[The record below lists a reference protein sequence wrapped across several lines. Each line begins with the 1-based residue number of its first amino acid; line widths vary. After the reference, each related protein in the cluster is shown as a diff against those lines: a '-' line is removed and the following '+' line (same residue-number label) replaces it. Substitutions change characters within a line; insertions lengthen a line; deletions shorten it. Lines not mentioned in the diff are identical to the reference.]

1 MKIIGVDLGTTNS
14 CVYYLDELGDPV
26 LLLTNGKYKIFPSA
40 VWSAGA
46 NKEIVVGHAA
56 KQHIG
61 QRPAPVLAVKRLMG
75 TTQTV
80 RLGEADISPVDVS
93 AEILRHVKRQVEDA
107 TKDEVGGVIV
117 TVPAYF
123 DAAPKKDTY
132 QAALRA
138 FFDGDEKLARGR
150 IAIESEP
157 EAAAYAY
164 ASEDAADQLRILVYD
179 LGGGTFDVTVL
190 EKSRDA
196 GLTVLKWGGDPHLG
210 GDNIDD
216 RIAAWFAYL
225 LRGGRPDALDRIL
238 GSSTGPSRY
247 PEDRRHTLL
256 QQVLTNDE
264 SVRGELHPSDHEL
277 LASGAG
283 KWVLDL
289 DARRPEDFSRIQVL
303 KRLAEV
309 AKIDLTSQP
318 ETVVAKQ
325 GAFEDQRGE
334 TVDIDLTL
342 SRSDFDRLI
351 GDFIAITIE
360 CTQQVLRDSRVSATP
375 IDKILLVGG
384 SSRMPIVKEELRKI
398 CNCPIQLADPDL
410 IVARGAAIRARA
422 LKPPPLR
429 VKDGQLL
436 LAIECPSETPE
447 ERVTIRGELGEKV
460 GGHAYLLQGEREV
473 GDAPI
478 AAGRFGFNEVR
489 LEQNTINRF
498 HVEAVDER
506 EQLIAEHDF
515 VIRHDE
521 RAVDVVRLGAKVTKP
536 IRALGTRGY
545 HLLFAEGTVLPFTGP
560 FICRRATNDDHID
573 IEFYEGDR
581 HLATLHIANVD
592 PALPIGAQ
600 IDLTITVTETYDV
613 SASAVL
619 KDTRQAGTV
628 EFRISR
634 LEIPPM
640 AEMDQDFKVTME
652 QVQNDLDKVSDINQ
666 RLVFSNRAERLD
678 AHFKKAQKALSPDLH
693 KLYSTVGELRTLLVE
708 IRAAH
713 VLLEPP
719 LEEFEGLIAMCRGKA
734 KNLPES
740 SVIKGEHVAE
750 RLGSLQK
757 AGQEAWKREDAVEW
771 RHVNSEVQKVHE
783 QLTEAIEEA
792 KSGGGRNEPPSP
804 QELQRAMNQWLA
816 EIRGKVEQYQLTDR
830 FAAEIRGLER
840 AIRDPD
846 LRDADQARRTLF
858 DILESQLRP
867 LDHRVDRAVQEAG
880 GTPRA
885 STAKISF

>member
-1 MKIIGVDLGTTNS
+1 MKVIGVDLGTTNS
-14 CVYYLDELGDPV
+14 CVYYLDELGNPV
-26 LLLTNGKYKIFPSA
+26 LVQAAGKYKIFPSV

-56 KQHIG
+56 KQRVG

-75 TTQTV
+75 TTQMV
-80 RLGEADISPVDVS
+80 RLGEADVSPVDVS
-93 AEILRHVKRQVEDA
+93 AEILRYVKRQVEEV

-123 DAAPKKDTY
+123 DSAPKNDTY

-138 FFDGDEKLARGR
+138 FFDGDEQRARGR
-150 IAIESEP
+150 ITLESEP

-164 ASEDAADQLRILVYD
+164 ASEDTAEQLRVLVFD

-196 GLTVLKWGGDPHLG
+196 GLTVLKFGGDPHLG

-216 RIAAWFAYL
+216 RIATWFTYL
-225 LRGGRPDALDRIL
+225 LRGGRRDALDRIL
-238 GSSTGPSRY
+238 GSSRY
-247 PEDRRHTLL
+247 PEDRRYTIL

-264 SVRGELHPSDHEL
+264 AVRGELHPGDLDL
-277 LASGAG
+277 LAGSAGAYA
-283 KWVLDL
+283 LDL
-289 DARRPEDFSRIQVL
+289 DARRPEDFARIQVL
-303 KRLAEV
+303 KWLAER

-318 ETVVAKQ
+318 EALIAKQ
-325 GAFEDQRGE
+325 GAFEDQRRE

-342 SRSDFDRLI
+342 TRSDFDRLI

-360 CTQQVLRDSRVSATP
+360 CTQQVLRKSGVSADS
-375 IDKILLVGG
+375 IDRILLVGG
-384 SSRMPIVKEELRKI
+384 SSRMPIVKEELEKI
-398 CNCPIQLADPDL
+398 CNRPIQLADPDL

-422 LKPPPLR
+422 LMPPPLR
-429 VKDGQLL
+429 VKDGQSP
-436 LAIECPSETPE
+436 LAIECPTETPE
-447 ERVTIRGELGEKV
+447 ERVAIRGDLGKEV
-460 GGHAYLLQGEREV
+460 GGHAYLLQDGREV

-478 AAGRFGFNEVR
+478 AAGRFTFTAVR

-506 EQLIAEHDF
+506 EQVIAEHDF

-521 RAVDVVRLGAKVTKP
+521 RAADVVRLGAKVTKP

-545 HLLFAEGTVLPFTGP
+545 QLLFPEGTVLPCTGP

-592 PALPIGAQ
+592 PALPISAQ
-600 IDLTITVTETYDV
+600 IDLTVTVTETFDV
-613 SASAVL
+613 SASAVVT
-619 KDTRQAGTV
+619 DTKQAGAV

-634 LEIPPM
+634 LEIPPL
-640 AEMDQDFKVTME
+640 AEMNQDFAATLE
-652 QVQNDLDKVSDINQ
+652 QVENDLDKVSDINQ
-666 RLVFSNRAERLD
+666 RLVFSNRMERLA
-678 AHFKKAQKALSPDLH
+678 AHYDKSRKALSPDLH
-693 KLYSTVGELRTLLVE
+693 KLYSTIGELRTLLVE

-734 KNLPES
+734 RNLPES

-757 AGQEAWKREDAVEW
+757 AGQDAWKREDAVEW

-783 QLTEAIEEA
+783 QLTAAIEEA
-792 KSGGGRNEPPSP
+792 KSGGGRNEPVSP
-804 QELQRAMNQWLA
+804 QDLQRAMMQWLA
-816 EIRGKVEQYQLTDR
+816 EIRGTVEQHKLADR

-840 AIRDPD
+840 AIRDQD
-846 LRDADQARRTLF
+846 LRDADQARRALF
-858 DILESQLRP
+858 GVLDSQLRP
-867 LDHRVDRAVQEAG
+867 LDHRVDRAVREAG

-885 STAKISF
+885 STAKIYF